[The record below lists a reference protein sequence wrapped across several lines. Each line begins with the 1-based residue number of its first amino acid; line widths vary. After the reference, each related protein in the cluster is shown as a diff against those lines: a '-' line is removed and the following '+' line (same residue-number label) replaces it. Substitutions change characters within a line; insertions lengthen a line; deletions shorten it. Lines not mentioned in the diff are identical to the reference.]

1 MKNNIFKGVAP
12 YTEED
17 VKIFK
22 GRNIEAKALEYIV
35 IHNDFSVCYAES
47 GEGKTSLINAGLI
60 PMLRK
65 EKMFPV
71 HIIFNDNDFNI
82 DNPSADYF
90 DNIVFA
96 KISDTI
102 SLTRIANPNNRE
114 NTTGKLWKYKDL
126 EWTSTN
132 TSKTLGE
139 RLRTEFITD
148 GEEKLFPIL
157 IFDQFEEVFTRP
169 QNNSWTNAFF
179 QWLEQLYNDCKP
191 KDLGDTEANRF
202 KVLVSLR
209 SDYLCELDYWSMTKF
224 FIPSFKNN
232 RYCLKPLTKDG
243 AYNVAKSLPETFL
256 NGFSYDDIIE
266 FAKIEKA
273 GDINQEGYDLPCV
286 SALMLGI
293 ILSSLERGLDKN
305 LIQSS
310 FSNIV
315 DNKKV
320 LLNTILEEYYET
332 AMTQCDISQNEK
344 ERIEASL
351 IDTKGQRRR
360 IPLHGKDVEGINKAK
375 LKELANRRIVN
386 IINDEIEVSHDCL
399 KAIIDKHN
407 KERLTKTE
415 NKLFILWEFA
425 IFAFI
430 CIGCFF
436 FITYMWGSA
445 AKHIETFKIG
455 LLNGIDKTPD
465 VLTTLILTISL
476 LPLPFVAF
484 LRFNKSLNRNKKIP
498 KYPIFVAITGCL
510 AIFHFID
517 FTIFEDIFK
526 ISYDLLKASC
536 YAYAIVLI
544 ALIAF
549 IYIPNIKIFPE
560 RTSNDSIGNHLISWC
575 ELPSTN
581 ILWTIFFT
589 TLAAMLQTN
598 TGIIGGQWTLICMLL
613 CLSCICLINALPTS
627 KRTKSIYQFAAFA
640 LIFYGGY
647 SFHIATSP
655 YNTSTLFYIF
665 VLLMPM
671 IVGLFCKKAIIEKF
685 KIVTLFLCANLL
697 LFYILTQFI
706 NPIIFIKGYNVTY
719 IGNEGYFCVGKKG
732 KEYVYTKN
740 GKQVFD
746 FEFDKKSISKYSE
759 NIKSPICI
767 YKIPIKNAQKSL
779 FEDNIAML
787 PFSVSSTNDSIN
799 IYRNPDFYGRFDAFK
814 KSGTKEEKIACDLCI
829 DLIKFMTHNTNE
841 PICENRIPKI
851 SELYVSLEDSL
862 KKHSDI
868 KDFHDIIRLQQI
880 MTDYI
885 YTSII
890 RDAIRDNRKADA
902 MKLLTLL
909 SYSYLGNTPVY
920 KGLNINC
927 NINAGFSTTDTKYL
941 FSSIKTIKSVTL
953 SHEMMRSHENSVVDC
968 FWYNNFMASLMITS
982 KIITKYSYIEISKVL
997 PKERS
1002 VSKPTKDL
1010 MNELEKSFA
1019 SSHEDIT
1026 RLKKGLE
1033 VLTNNDKSYL
1043 VKALINCTNQIV
1055 VLLKQD
1061 AKQTKHDW
1069 RSLLEYRFLVN
1080 LYNVLP
1086 AHYIISK
1093 SKNEIF
1099 DQDDKLRKNFNE
1111 EAEMSVKDIQELIA
1125 KYKNNLKDL
1134 EEAYI
1139 SMKEFLDKNPHK

>member
-1 MKNNIFKGVAP
+1 MKSNIFKGVSP

-17 VKIFK
+17 VKIFE
-22 GRNIEAKALEYIV
+22 GRSKETKSLEYLV

-65 EKMFPV
+65 EKMFPI
-71 HIIFNDNDFNI
+71 HIFFNDNDFNI
-82 DNPSADYF
+82 ENPSVNYF
-90 DNIVFA
+90 DNIVFTKISEKISQA
-96 KISDTI
+96 KIPYS
-102 SLTRIANPNNRE
+102 NNRR
-114 NTTGKLWKYKDL
+114 TTQKQSVEYKNL
-126 EWTSTN
+126 EWTNTN

-139 RLRTEFITD
+139 RLRTESITN

-179 QWLEQLYNDCKP
+179 QWLEQLYNNCKP
-191 KDLGDTEANRF
+191 KEIGDMGANKF

-232 RYCLKPLTKDG
+232 RYCLKPLTKGG
-243 AYNVAKSLPETFL
+243 AYDVAKSLPETLL

-293 ILSSLERGLDKN
+293 ILTSLERGLNKK
-305 LIQSS
+305 LIQNL
-310 FSNIV
+310 FPEIV
-315 DNKKV
+315 NNKKV

-332 AMTQCDISQNEK
+332 AMAQCNISRNEK
-344 ERIEASL
+344 EYIETSL

-360 IPLHGKDVEGINKAK
+360 VSLHNLDGINKVK
-375 LKELANRRIVN
+375 LIELANRRIVN

-407 KERLTKTE
+407 KERLTRTE

-445 AKHIETFKIG
+445 AKHIETFKNG

-465 VLTTLILTISL
+465 VLATLIFTISL

-498 KYPIFVAITGCL
+498 KYPIFVVITGFL

-517 FTIFEDIFK
+517 FTIFEDILK
-526 ISYDLLKASC
+526 INCDLLEASS
-536 YAYAIVLI
+536 YAYIIVLVT
-544 ALIAF
+544 LIAF
-549 IYIPNIKIFPE
+549 IYLPNIKVFPE
-560 RTSNDSIGNHLISWC
+560 KTSNDKIGNHLTYWC
-575 ELPSTN
+575 ELPNTN
-581 ILWTIFFT
+581 ILWTIFFA

-598 TGIIGGQWTLICMLL
+598 NGIIGGQWTLICILL
-613 CLSCICLINALPTS
+613 YFSCICLINTLPTS
-627 KRTKSIYQFAAFA
+627 KKAKSIYQFTAFA

-647 SFHIATSP
+647 SFYITTSP
-655 YNTSTLFYIF
+655 HNTTLFYIF

-671 IVGLFCKKAIIEKF
+671 IVGLLCKKTIIEKF
-685 KIVTLFLCANLL
+685 KTVTLFLCANLL

-719 IGNEGYFCVGKKG
+719 IGNEENICVEKNG
-732 KEYVYTKN
+732 KEYIYTKN

-746 FEFDKKSISKYSE
+746 FEFDKKSIYKYSE
-759 NIKSPICI
+759 NIEIPVSV
-767 YKIPIKNAQKSL
+767 YKIPIKNSQKSL

-787 PFSVSSTNDSIN
+787 PFSVSATNDSIN
-799 IYRNPDFYGRFDAFK
+799 IYRHPDFYGRFDALK
-814 KSGTKEEKIACDLCI
+814 KYGTKEEKIACDLCI

-841 PICENRIPKI
+841 TICEKRIPKI

-862 KKHSDI
+862 KKRSDI
-868 KDFHDIIRLQQI
+868 KEYHDIIRLQQI
-880 MTDYI
+880 MVNYI
-885 YTSII
+885 YTAII
-890 RDAIRDNRKADA
+890 RDAIRENRKADA
-902 MKLLTLL
+902 MKFITLL
-909 SYSYLGNTPVY
+909 SYSYFGNTPVY

-927 NINAGFSTTDTKYL
+927 TINTDYSTTDTKYL

-953 SHEMMRSHENSVVDC
+953 SHEMMRSRENYVVDN
-968 FWYNNFMASLMITS
+968 FWYNNFMASLMLTS
-982 KIITKYSYIEISKVL
+982 KFINNYSHIGNSKISTSKL
-997 PKERS
+997 S
-1002 VSKPTKDL
+1002 TSKPTKDL
-1010 MNELEKSFA
+1010 MDELETSFA
-1019 SSHEDIT
+1019 STHENIT

-1033 VLTNNDKSYL
+1033 VLTNDDKSYL

-1055 VLLKQD
+1055 ALLKQD

-1086 AHYIISK
+1086 THYIISK

-1099 DQDDKLRKNFNE
+1099 KQDEQLRKNFNE
-1111 EAEMSVKDIQELIA
+1111 EAEKSITDMQKLIA
-1125 KYKNNLKDL
+1125 TYENNLKDQ
-1134 EEAYI
+1134 EKVYI
-1139 SMKEFLDKNPHK
+1139 FMKDFLDKNLYK